1 MAKQSLLVFG
11 LDDQLY
17 LGRFG
22 LNVQLRDDELD
33 GAALQEHRE
42 EHHGQGSRHKQ
53 LPVPHVLPNNNNGYN
68 NKQIINTTLSS
79 VSDILNLSNAK
90 AYLFKL

>member
-1 MAKQSLLVFG
+1 MSILFQSLLVFG

-33 GAALQEHRE
+33 GAALNEDRE
-42 EHHGQGSRHKQ
+42 EDDEEGCRQEDPLELGCIIQDHDQGEADST
-53 LPVPHVLPNNNNGYN
+53 P
-68 NKQIINTTLSS
+68 
-79 VSDILNLSNAK
+79 
-90 AYLFKL
+90 

>member
-33 GAALQEHRE
+33 GAALNEDRE
-42 EHHGQGSRHKQ
+42 EDDEEGCCQEDPLERGSIIQDHDQGEADST
-53 LPVPHVLPNNNNGYN
+53 P
-68 NKQIINTTLSS
+68 
-79 VSDILNLSNAK
+79 
-90 AYLFKL
+90 